1 MARQFKSVNNKKN
14 CCEKLYGNPPWHFTT
29 FSVRLI
35 PKLFPFVLLDTEFD
49 WFIIKS
55 ELSARSYSVDFE
67 KKNNSEC
74 TKLRSGVELSEGL
87 AYLGV
92 IENQLRGPL
101 KPLVCVYITQTRRI
115 IALITL
121 PAGCAAAYYRISI
134 KRYQLSQDH
143 FSAQSRKRKGVEKT
157 IFGLNKKNSTPW
169 APQYTIVLWWSERL
183 QGALNWAPMMPKDAS
198 LW

>member
-1 MARQFKSVNNKKN
+1 MTFHYLFSQINTK
-14 CCEKLYGNPPWHFTT
+14 T
-29 FSVRLI
+29 FSVCFTGHGIWLVHNKKWIVSTIIFR
-35 PKLFPFVLLDTEFD
+35 
-49 WFIIKS
+49 WFW
-55 ELSARSYSVDFE
+55 
-67 KKNNSEC
+67 KKKNSEC

-183 QGALNWAPMMPKDAS
+183 QGALNWAPMMPRDAS